1 MISPTASITIAG
13 AGSVGAYVGGL
24 LAAAGRDVTLLL
36 RAPLAK
42 AIAAHGLTVSD
53 LDGRDD
59 IVPPASLTL
68 TSDPETAL
76 RSADIVLVT
85 VKSRDTAAMARLIAK
100 HAPKGATV
108 VSLQN
113 GVRNADI
120 LRQGLGLEGLGL
132 EGLGPK
138 YRVVD
143 AMVPFNVVQTR
154 TEGEAPR
161 FHRASSGTMQIESGV
176 EGLADLLNIPGAPVI
191 EQSDIEAVLWGK
203 LLVNLNNALNA
214 LAGLPLLEQ
223 LGMRP
228 WRLLIARQMAE
239 GLAVLRAAG
248 IRPAPV
254 EGMPPRLI
262 ALALRLP
269 DALFKLAARS
279 MMAMDANARSS
290 MWEDLMARRPTEI
303 DYIQGEIV
311 RLAERHG
318 IEAPLVRRVTQLIKQ
333 AEKAENGSPALNPE
347 AIAGTP

>member
-269 DALFKLAARS
+269 DALFRLAARS